1 MCCNLGITV
10 FYVITLEVYPI
21 GLPLAQNGDSH
32 LDFFLMMQQGKESF
46 GLIIFVCFIYHGS
59 LAK

>member
-1 MCCNLGITV
+1 V